1 MADLNLTIIGRTI
14 RQINPPTTKV
24 SHYTVFDTGMYVYLV
39 RTGKVY
45 YYHAITRKTQWERP
59 TDQDAEGTIT
69 MDLGTPEP
77 ESDSEQ
83 DEVSEILL
91 YKR

>member
-1 MADLNLTIIGRTI
+1 MIIVNILRIDLYLILPI
-14 RQINPPTTKV
+14 
-24 SHYTVFDTGMYVYLV
+24 YV
-39 RTGKVY
+39 GKVY

-83 DEVSEILL
+83 DEVSEVIL
-91 YKR
+91 